1 MKAWKVTS
9 EKTIELADLG
19 AQAVSP
25 SCVKIRM
32 LTALV
37 DTAEA
42 AVYNGNASLPLIVGR
57 NGVGMVTETGE
68 EVTSFKRGDKV
79 YIRPV
84 SSCGVCS
91 ACKKGNRS
99 ACERAYTY
107 GKTEDGVLRD
117 FITVPQSDIIALPQQ
132 VNETQGVFIEDVA
145 LAVEAL
151 DKLGIEK
158 GEHVVI
164 VGASRIGLILAQAA
178 IYYQAIPILIDIRE
192 DRLALAEKMGIYYTI
207 NAVSSDPVKKVFSIT
222 CGKMAET
229 MMFSLGA
236 GFPVKRS
243 FEMLTSG
250 GRAAF
255 VGYDNIDCDLTV
267 DLTVALEKNIVIH
280 MVSDAGNNYHS
291 AINMLVS
298 KAVDVL
304 PLVSKRE
311 PFDKVG
317 KVIKEVAK
325 DAKKEIAVI
334 IDAEKI

>member
-1 MKAWKVTS
+1 MKAWRVTS
-9 EKTIELADLG
+9 EKTVELVDIG
-19 AQAVSP
+19 AQTVAP

-42 AVYNGNASLPLIVGR
+42 AVYNGNATLPLIVGR

-68 EVTSFKRGDKV
+68 EVASLKRGDKV

-84 SSCGVCS
+84 SSCGACS
-91 ACKKGNRS
+91 ACKKGNRA
-99 ACERAYTY
+99 ACERSYIY
-107 GKTEDGVLRD
+107 GKNEDGVLRD
-117 FITVPQSDIIALPQQ
+117 FITVPQNDVIALPQQ

-145 LAVEAL
+145 LVVQAL

-178 IYYQAIPILIDIRE
+178 IYYQAIPILVDIRE

-229 MMFSLGA
+229 MVFSLGA

-243 FEMLTSG
+243 FEMLASG

-255 VGYDNIDCDLTV
+255 VGYEDIDCDLSV
-267 DLTVALEKNIVIH
+267 DLSVALEKNVVIH

-298 KAVDVL
+298 KAIDVL
-304 PLVSKRE
+304 PLVSKHV
-311 PFDKVG
+311 PFDEVG
-317 KVIKEVAK
+317 RVIEEVAK
-325 DAKKEIAVI
+325 DAKKEIAVV
-334 IDAEKI
+334 IDAEKV